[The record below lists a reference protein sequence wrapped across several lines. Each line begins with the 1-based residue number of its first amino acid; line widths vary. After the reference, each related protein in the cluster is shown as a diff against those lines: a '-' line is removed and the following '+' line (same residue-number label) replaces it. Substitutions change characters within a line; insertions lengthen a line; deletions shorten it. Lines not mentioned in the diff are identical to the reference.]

1 MITQSVVVTDPR
13 NGKMAISNALSVS
26 GSLKLI
32 LQDISDLPMRE
43 TKNNL
48 FLAGLNAISS
58 ELGYKFKLRGDE
70 GPRQS
75 ITTRREQYSQ
85 RESTAIQNLNEAWS
99 DIKKSWI
106 DGLDSQRDHP
116 KYKTYVDIIGDGN
129 LVKKGNTFYLISGT
143 YGRLVI
149 LTS

>member
-26 GSLKLI
+26 GSLKPI
-32 LQDISDLPMRE
+32 LQDICDLPMRE
-43 TKNNL
+43 ERNSQ
-48 FLAGLNAISS
+48 FLAGLSAISA
-58 ELGYKFKLRGDE
+58 ELGLKFKIGGDE

-75 ITTRREQYSQ
+75 ITTRREQFAQ
-85 RESTAIQNLNEAWS
+85 QESSDMQNLNEAWS

-106 DGLDSQRDHP
+106 DGLDSQKDHP
-116 KYKTYVDIIGDGN
+116 KYQTYVDIIGDGN